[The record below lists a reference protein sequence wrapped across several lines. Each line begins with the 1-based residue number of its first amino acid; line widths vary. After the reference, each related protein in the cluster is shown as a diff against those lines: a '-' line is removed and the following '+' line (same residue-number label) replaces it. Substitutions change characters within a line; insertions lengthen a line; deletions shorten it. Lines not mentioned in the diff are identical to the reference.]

1 MSNQSYRS
9 NSKNIT
15 VAALL
20 TAFGILI
27 PIMMPFKLI
36 IGPASY
42 TLGSH
47 IPINI
52 AMFRSRGVGIVTALG
67 TTIGFL
73 LAGFPIVITLRAL
86 SHVLYIA
93 LGSFIL
99 SRNRSILSK
108 TSTRSIFN
116 LIINF
121 VHGVGEVIV
130 VYLLTSGDIGTQA
143 DYFYTLFVLVGLGTI
158 VHGFIDTELSYQITK
173 LIQQR
178 TNVKITQLEL

>member
-1 MSNQSYRS
+1 MNNQSYRS
-9 NSKNIT
+9 NSKKIT

-52 AMFRSRGVGIVTALG
+52 AMFSSTGVGIVTALG

-93 LGSFIL
+93 VGSFIL
-99 SRNRSILSK
+99 SKNQTLLAK

-121 VHGVGEVIV
+121 IHGVGEVIV
-130 VYLLTSGDIGTQA
+130 VYLMTSGDIATQD
-143 DYFYTLFVLVGLGTI
+143 DYFYTLFVLVGIGTI
-158 VHGFIDTELSYQITK
+158 IHGFIDTELSYQITK

-178 TNVKITQLEL
+178 TNIKITNLEL